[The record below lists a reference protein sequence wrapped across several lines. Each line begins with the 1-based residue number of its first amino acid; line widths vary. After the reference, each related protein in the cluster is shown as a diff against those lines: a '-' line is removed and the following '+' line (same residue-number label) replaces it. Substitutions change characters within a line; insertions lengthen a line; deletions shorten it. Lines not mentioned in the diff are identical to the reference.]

1 MSQMESRSPAVLF
14 DAVGKRYGDG
24 PAVLHAVS
32 LTIHHGEVVSLLGPS
47 GCGKSTV
54 LKLIAGLSSI
64 SSGTVKVDGMTP
76 EKARETVSF
85 LFQDP
90 TLLPWRTVRRNVTL
104 GMDLDGTTKERR
116 EARCSEMLQ
125 LVGLSDVGDRY
136 PRQLSGGMKM
146 RVSLARALSTH
157 PRLLLLDE
165 PFAALD
171 EMSRDR
177 MGEELLRLQ
186 RAGGWTVVF
195 VTHAVHEAVFL
206 SDRVIVLSANPGRI
220 AAELPVDLPRERTA
234 DLRSAPEYESQ
245 VVEASRLLRA
255 AERR

>member
-1 MSQMESRSPAVLF
+1 MSQSESRSPAVLF
-14 DAVGKRYGDG
+14 DAVSKHYGSA
-24 PAVLHAVS
+24 PPVLDAVS
-32 LTIHHGEVVSLLGPS
+32 LNIQHGEVVSLLGPS

-64 SSGTVKVDGMTP
+64 SSGTVRVDGMTP

-116 EARCSEMLQ
+116 NARCNEMLH
-125 LVGLSDVGDRY
+125 LVGLADVGDRY

-171 EMSRDR
+171 EMTRDR

-206 SDRVIVLSANPGRI
+206 SDRVFVLSAKPGGI
-220 AAELPVDLPRERTA
+220 AAELAVELPRDRTSA
-234 DLRSAPEYESQ
+234 LRSTPAYEQQ